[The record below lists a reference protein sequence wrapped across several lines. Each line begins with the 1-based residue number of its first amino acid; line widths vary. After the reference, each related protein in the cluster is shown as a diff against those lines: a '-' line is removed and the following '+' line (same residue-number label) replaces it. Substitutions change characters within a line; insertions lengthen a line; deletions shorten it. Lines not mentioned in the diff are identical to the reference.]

1 MFWFKQVFIVLLS
14 FGKSL
19 ETKCVSFNN
28 DSCMAKSTF
37 IDFNLVELNYF
48 PFMIILDSCNES
60 CNAVDDLSTKLCVP
74 SKIKNERISEA
85 TTLVKH
91 ANVNANSKVQHV
103 IHMKNERMINLNA
116 SVKSIVR
123 AKLES

>member
-1 MFWFKQVFIVLLS
+1 M
-14 FGKSL
+14 
-19 ETKCVSFNN
+19 NN

-37 IDFNLVELNYF
+37 IDLNLVELNYF

-60 CNAVDDLSTKLCVP
+60 CNDVDDLSTKLCVP
-74 SKIKNERISEA
+74 CKTKNERIREA

-91 ANVNANSKVQHV
+91 AIVNANSKVQHV
-103 IHMKNERMINLNA
+103 IYIKNGRMINLNA